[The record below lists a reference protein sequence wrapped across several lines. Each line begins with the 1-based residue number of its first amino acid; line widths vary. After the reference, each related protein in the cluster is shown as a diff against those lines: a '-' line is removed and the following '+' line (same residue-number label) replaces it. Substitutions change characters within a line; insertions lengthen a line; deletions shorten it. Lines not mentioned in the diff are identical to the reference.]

1 MKKKNR
7 NGCTLACITSG
18 SAQVRR
24 ENWNE
29 SKKGMKG
36 EGEGSKGTNFRT
48 IRLETLATQASC
60 TLKAVFN
67 NKSRVIPIT

>member
-1 MKKKNR
+1 MVPRKFVEKTGTR
-7 NGCTLACITSG
+7 A
-18 SAQVRR
+18 
-24 ENWNE
+24 
-29 SKKGMKG
+29 KKGMKG
-36 EGEGSKGTNFRT
+36 EGEGSKGTNFRA